1 MVGSH
6 RLAPRSFIEALA
18 HRPVLR
24 RAVAR
29 TARISVTSVL
39 LLGVTLAAQDRTVLR
54 RDAEVMKRK
63 MTSIQSR
70 IGTATRRSAAVRTP
84 ITEQEVNAYL
94 AYEMAGG
101 LPSGVVQPSVSILGP
116 GRLAAKATVDLDQVR
131 RERNPTS
138 MLDPFY
144 YLTGRVPVG
153 ATGMLRSR
161 AGVAQFDL
169 QSADVGGVPVPKFVL
184 QQIVTHYSRSTEMPE
199 GLSLDAPFTLPAE
212 IQEIQVERG
221 QAVVVQ

>member
-1 MVGSH
+1 MLAIPH
-6 RLAPRSFIEALA
+6 RRTQALRPRFSDV
-18 HRPVLR
+18 H
-24 RAVAR
+24 RAVRLSATLAVA
-29 TARISVTSVL
+29 TAL
-39 LLGVTLAAQDRTVLR
+39 LLGVTLAAQDKTVLR

-63 MTSIQSR
+63 MTSIQNR
-70 IGTATRRSAAVRTP
+70 IGTATRRTAAVRTP
-84 ITEQEVNAYL
+84 ITEREVNAYL
-94 AYEMAGG
+94 AYELAGG
-101 LPSGVVQPSVSILGP
+101 LPSGVVEPTVTILGP
-116 GRLAAKATVDLDQVR
+116 GRVSAKATVDLDQVR
-131 RERNPTS
+131 RARNPTS

-153 ATGMLRSR
+153 ATGLLRSR

-184 QQIVTHYSRSTEMPE
+184 QQIITHYSRSAEMPD
-199 GLSLDAPFTLPAE
+199 GLSLDAPFALPAE